1 MNNIPVASGDFKVP
15 RELAP
20 FIGKCPRLLP
30 GESEQDYSALFRLM
44 MDEIE
49 PESVAEWMVGADI
62 VALFW
67 DIERYRAWKGAIL
80 NTYRVSSLEAAFRT
94 TNRSEPVDGD
104 VADLF
109 HIARKQAE
117 EWRTDPVKR
126 EVLKSR
132 LLEHGYDEETLNAG
146 ALLEGIEPLSKI
158 ERFLS
163 SARGQLTSMLK
174 EVYVRREFAERA
186 QKALRERLQAA
197 KKTTVA
203 PKQITRN

>member
-1 MNNIPVASGDFKVP
+1 MMKAVDNSAHFTCAYCSSRPIRSLNSEKTNAEALNPPNKRRKELSLMNNIPVVSGDFKTP

-44 MDEIE
+44 MDEID
-49 PESVAEWMVGADI
+49 PQSVAEWMVGADI

-132 LLEHGYDEETLNAG
+132 LLEHGYE
-146 ALLEGIEPLSKI
+146 
-158 ERFLS
+158 
-163 SARGQLTSMLK
+163 
-174 EVYVRREFAERA
+174 
-186 QKALRERLQAA
+186 QKALTERLQAA

-203 PKQITRN
+203 PKQIATN